1 MANHFK
7 ASIDQVVSTM
17 MRMLPD
23 EQKLED
29 LRKKLTEE
37 TKDANT
43 ILEFTRSREYIEK
56 LEMLCHPQQHARE
69 ELIRIMKRSCN
80 DLLSIAK
87 LDQH

>member
-43 ILEFTRSREYIEK
+43 ILEFTRSR
-56 LEMLCHPQQHARE
+56 
-69 ELIRIMKRSCN
+69 
-80 DLLSIAK
+80 
-87 LDQH
+87 